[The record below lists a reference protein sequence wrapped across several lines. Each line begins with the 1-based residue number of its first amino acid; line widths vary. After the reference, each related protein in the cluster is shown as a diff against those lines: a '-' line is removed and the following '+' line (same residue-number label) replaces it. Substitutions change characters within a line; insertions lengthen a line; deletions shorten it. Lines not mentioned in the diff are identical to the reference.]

1 MCEEKVLVMNTSCL
15 GVLVLQEL
23 RFTFQIFGSVFS
35 KNATSAN
42 FIAENILLPLSDIR
56 QYRWTGGSFPL
67 KELPLFY
74 CPSGNFLDNSIE

>member
-1 MCEEKVLVMNTSCL
+1 MNTSCL
-15 GVLVLQEL
+15 GVLVLEEL

-42 FIAENILLPLSDIR
+42 FIAENILLPLSDFK

-74 CPSGNFLDNSIE
+74 CPSGNFEVFGFS